1 MEHDSIS
8 LFGEAKILLLAT
20 DGSSFSDGAIQEA
33 IFICQARNARLI
45 VLHVV
50 SIDAESVR
58 AAHSLLIQRQQEI
71 EPHLTQLRKMA
82 DDSGIT
88 IEVLF
93 ISTSDPAKAI
103 VEQARLHHAD
113 VIIMGRHGKA
123 ARMSLLVGNMTAKVI
138 SQGFPQVLVV
148 PKDFVISGT
157 HVLLAVDNSPNST
170 MAARELLSIGQRCHT
185 LQRVTVMSVV
195 KHPADLPQ
203 AQKLVN
209 DVCQRTR
216 ESGLKASCE
225 PLALVGNIVDS
236 IVQFADN
243 EKVDMILVGGRG
255 RKNSMAKMLM
265 GHVTENVIGRAPCAV
280 LVVTA

>member
-1 MEHDSIS
+1 MEQDSIS
-8 LFGEAKILLLAT
+8 LFGEARILLLAT

-45 VLHVV
+45 VLHVFK
-50 SIDAESVR
+50 IDAEAVS
-58 AAHSLLIQRQQEI
+58 AAHSLLLRQQEI
-71 EPHLTQLRKMA
+71 EPHISQLRKMA

-93 ISTSDPAKAI
+93 ISASDPAKAI

-123 ARMSLLVGNMTAKVI
+123 ARMSLLVGSMTAKVI

-148 PKDFVISGT
+148 PKDFMISGK
-157 HVLLAVDNSPNST
+157 HVLLAVDDSPNSA
-170 MAARELLSIGQRCHT
+170 MAARELLSIGQRCQT

-209 DVCQRTR
+209 EVCQRNR
-216 ESGLKASCE
+216 EEGLKASCE
-225 PLALVGNIVDS
+225 PLALVGNVVDS
-236 IVQFADN
+236 IVQFADD

-265 GHVTENVIGRAPCAV
+265 GHVTENVIGLSPCAV

>member
-1 MEHDSIS
+1 MEQDSTS
-8 LFGEAKILLLAT
+8 LFGEARTLLLAT
-20 DGSSFSDGAIQEA
+20 DGSSFIDGAIQEA
-33 IFICQARNARLI
+33 IFVCQARKARLI

-50 SIDAESVR
+50 TIDAESVR

-93 ISTSDPAKAI
+93 ISTSNPAKTI

-123 ARMSLLVGNMTAKVI
+123 ARLSLLVGSTTTKVI
-138 SQGFPQVLVV
+138 NQGFPLVLVV
-148 PKDFVISGT
+148 PKDFIIKGI
-157 HVLLAVDNSPNST
+157 HVLLAVDGSPNSLL
-170 MAARELLSIGQRCHT
+170 AARELLSIGQQCQT
-185 LQRVTVMSVV
+185 LQRVTVMSVA
-195 KHPADLPQ
+195 KHAADLPQ
-203 AQKLVN
+203 AQKIVT
-209 DVCQRTR
+209 DVCQQIRA
-216 ESGLKASCE
+216 SGSRASCE
-225 PLALVGNIVDS
+225 PLALAGNPVES
-236 IVQFADN
+236 IVQFAKN

-255 RKNSMAKMLM
+255 KNSMAKMLM
-265 GHVTENVIGRAPCAV
+265 GHVTENVIGRSPCAV